1 MSGFVGVRGMSWY
14 LPTFRMDAIR
24 SYGSE
29 ERRGRSDKQY
39 GYNSERNGRDTQ
51 NRRQPQDRSTYKG
64 GRNERE
70 TGKGSPSIMEWDAAY
85 NEGSKERY
93 DDKNARDR
101 RMEYN
106 SKGKNNSDVKYYDQE
121 YDQSRSER
129 GSEDAHQFRD
139 RERDRDRNKDRNRDI
154 LRDREI
160 ERELERARYGD
171 RSDRGLRDRERPRS
185 PERERDWGRDRERGR
200 NLEKDTRRGSER
212 DRSTDRSRERERD
225 PYRDR
230 ERRRD
235 DVSIVVRGS
244 SGLRGTAVN
253 PKSVFRSSVLCTD
266 FVSHTCLQLFHKEI
280 GQVESL
286 QNAEEFQ
293 AC

>member
-1 MSGFVGVRGMSWY
+1 MAFCYDFSNVLDLLVYMVYILCIY

-29 ERRGRSDKQY
+29 ERRGRNDKQY
-39 GYNSERNGRDTQ
+39 GYNNERNGRDSQ
-51 NRRQPQDRSTYKG
+51 NRRQPYDRSTYKG

-70 TGKGSPSIMEWDAAY
+70 TGKGSPANIEWDSTY
-85 NEGSKERY
+85 NEDSQERY
-93 DDKNARDR
+93 NDKNMRDR
-101 RMEYN
+101 RMENN
-106 SKGKNNSDVKYYDQE
+106 SRGKNNSDVKYYDQE
-121 YDQSRSER
+121 YDQSKSER

-139 RERDRDRNKDRNRDI
+139 RERDRDRNKDRSRDI

-171 RSDRGLRDRERPRS
+171 RSERGLRDRERPRS

-200 NLEKDTRRGSER
+200 TLDKDRRGSER
-212 DRSTDRSRERERD
+212 DRSMDRSRERERD

-235 DVSIVVRGS
+235 DVSVV
-244 SGLRGTAVN
+244 LRGA
-253 PKSVFRSSVLCTD
+253 SGFRHMAGNSIC
-266 FVSHTCLQLFHKEI
+266 
-280 GQVESL
+280 
-286 QNAEEFQ
+286 FQ
-293 AC
+293 ILSITYILAL